1 MTQRPATPSRRDF
14 LAHGATAVATLTMTS
29 PTFGEVVEKHT
40 GYIDAHVHVWTSD
53 VKAYPPVTD
62 KDKTAYQ
69 PESFT
74 PEELFA
80 HCKPCGVE
88 RIVLIQMSFYK
99 YDNAY
104 MLDAIRRF
112 PGTFS
117 GVGIVD
123 SNQPD
128 VAAQMQKLA
137 DQGCRGFRLAGWG
150 PDPEK
155 YFSDEGMAT
164 MWRVGAEKNLN
175 MGLLINPGA
184 LPTVDK
190 LCEKFPDTPV
200 VIDHF
205 ARVGVTGEIHENELA
220 ALCKLARHKKVAVK
234 TSAFYALGKKQAPY
248 TDLLPMIKRC
258 YEAFGPDRL
267 MWASDCPF
275 QVEKGH
281 AYRPSVELIEKH
293 ADFLSADDRR
303 KLLHDTAARIY
314 FG

>member
-1 MTQRPATPSRRDF
+1 
-14 LAHGATAVATLTMTS
+14 MTS
-29 PTFGEVVEKHT
+29 SARSADAAKPG
-40 GYIDAHVHVWTSD
+40 GCIDAHVHVWTPD
-53 VKAYPPVTD
+53 VQKYPVAAGMD
-62 KDKTAYQ
+62 KSKVKPD
-69 PESFT
+69 SFT

-99 YDNAY
+99 YDNSY
-104 MLDAIRRF
+104 MLDAIKRF
-112 PGTFS
+112 PSVFA
-117 GVGIVD
+117 GVAIID
-123 SNQPD
+123 PTRRD
-128 VAAQMQKLA
+128 TAAQMQQLA
-137 DQGCRGFRLAGWG
+137 EQGCRGFRLAGWG

-155 YFSDEGMAT
+155 YFADSGIEK
-164 MWRVGAEKNLN
+164 MWHIGAEKNLN
-175 MGLLINPGA
+175 MGLLINADA

-205 ARVGVTGEIHENELA
+205 ARVGISGEIKEDELA
-220 ALCKLARHKKVAVK
+220 NLCRLARHKKVAVK

-275 QVEKGH
+275 QVENRH

-314 FG
+314 FS

>member
-1 MTQRPATPSRRDF
+1 MTTTRRDF
-14 LAHGATAVATLTMTS
+14 LTRTTAAAMIAGPSLQL
-29 PTFGEVVEKHT
+29 FAADEKKMP
-40 GYIDAHVHVWTSD
+40 GYIDAHVHVWTPD
-53 VKAYPPVTD
+53 VQKYPVAAGMD
-62 KDKTAYQ
+62 KSKVEPD
-69 PESFT
+69 SFT

-80 HCKPCGVE
+80 HCKPCGVD

-104 MLDAIRRF
+104 MIDAIRRF
-112 PGTFS
+112 PGTFA

-123 SNQPD
+123 HTQPD

-150 PDPEK
+150 PQPEK
-155 YFSDEGMAT
+155 YFSDEGIAT
-164 MWRVGAEKNLN
+164 MWRTGAEKNLN
-175 MGLLINPGA
+175 MGLLINPDA

-190 LCEKFPDTPV
+190 LCQKFPDTPV

-205 ARVGVTGEIHENELA
+205 ARVGITGEIREAELNL
-220 ALCKLARHKKVAVK
+220 LCGLAKHKKVAVK
-234 TSAFYALGKKQAPY
+234 TSAFYALGKKAAPY

-275 QVEKGH
+275 QVENGH

-314 FG
+314 F

>member
-1 MTQRPATPSRRDF
+1 MTTRREFVLGTAATFALPALSA
-14 LAHGATAVATLTMTS
+14 LAAD
-29 PTFGEVVEKHT
+29 EKKMP
-40 GYIDAHVHVWTSD
+40 GYIDAHVHVWTPD
-53 VKAYPPVTD
+53 VQKYPPAADMD
-62 KDKTAYQ
+62 KSKVKPD
-69 PESFT
+69 SFT

-99 YDNAY
+99 HDNSY

-112 PGTFS
+112 PGTFA
-117 GVGIVD
+117 GVAIVD
-123 SNQPD
+123 PTRRD
-128 VAAQMQKLA
+128 TAYQMQQLA
-137 DQGCRGFRLAGWG
+137 EQGCRGFRLAGWG
-150 PDPEK
+150 PNPEQ
-155 YFSDEGMAT
+155 YFAEAGIAA
-164 MWRVGAEKNLN
+164 MWHIGAEKNLN
-175 MGLLINPGA
+175 MGLLINADA

-205 ARVGVTGEIHENELA
+205 SRVGISGEIKEDELA
-220 ALCKLARHKKVAVK
+220 NLCKLARHKKVAVK

-275 QVEKGH
+275 QVENGH
-281 AYRPSVELIEKH
+281 AYRPSIELIEKH

-303 KLLHDTAARIY
+303 KLLRDTAARIY